1 MKSRFALLA
10 MLALVAAP
18 LAAQGGRG
26 GGRGMSVDNLNTV
39 YQLSKDQKTKTQSLL
54 DDYNKNSASVQLY
67 IQTQRQ
73 NAAEVSPDSTK
84 KGADLLADFNTKFKA
99 LLTANQVKKFD
110 SVQASRCVRTRANPT
125 AC

>member
-18 LAAQGGRG
+18 LAAQGR
-26 GGRGMSVDNLNTV
+26 GGRGMNVDNFNTL
-39 YQLSKDQKTKTQSLL
+39 YQLTKDQKNKTQALL
-54 DDYNKNSASVQLY
+54 DDYNKNSASVQQY
-67 IQTQRQ
+67 IFLQRQ
-73 NAAEVSPDSTK
+73 NAADVSPDSTK
-84 KGADLLADFNTKFKA
+84 KGADLLVDFNTKFKA
-99 LLTANQVKKFD
+99 LLTASQAKKFD